1 MRIWKQGLQGEK
13 SASVSLPRDICHFSQ
28 ELVEELDVLEAR
40 IKEGLKRPVLNGHLM
55 YSKGQ
60 LLPSGDVR
68 WYKQG
73 IYAFIAC
80 DNLERIVY
88 IGRAEDFE
96 MRLLPRHRRQTL
108 GHNVFRRAKEI
119 YGNIIVYA
127 FEVTDN
133 YEQIE
138 LDLIDEFS
146 PILNTIGK
154 LKAKT
159 FEVLQY
165 VVNNPGCTQQDI
177 VSATKIGDQKRK
189 IIIDELIE
197 SGKIYT
203 IQGISKV
210 GRPAYYHYPNG
221 HGEAIGHQVTLN

>member
-1 MRIWKQGLQGEK
+1 MRIGKQGLQDDK
-13 SASVSLPRDICHFSQ
+13 SAPFSLSWDIRHFSPM
-28 ELVEELDVLEAR
+28 LIEELDLLETR
-40 IKEGLKRPVLNGHLM
+40 IKESLNRSVLDGHLM

-60 LLPSGDVR
+60 LLPGGDDR
-68 WYKQG
+68 WHKQG
-73 IYAFIAC
+73 IYSFIAC
-80 DNLERIVY
+80 GNSEKIIY

-119 YGNIIVYA
+119 YDDIIVYA

-133 YEQIE
+133 YEKVE
-138 LDLIDEFS
+138 LDLIDAFS

-154 LKAKT
+154 LNAKT

-165 VVNNPGCTQQDI
+165 ILNNPGCTQQDI

-189 IIIDELIE
+189 FIIDELIK
-197 SGKIYT
+197 SGKIHT
-203 IQGISKV
+203 IQGRSKV
-210 GRPAYYHYPNG
+210 DRPAYYHYPNG
-221 HGEAIGHQVTLN
+221 HGEAIGHQITLD